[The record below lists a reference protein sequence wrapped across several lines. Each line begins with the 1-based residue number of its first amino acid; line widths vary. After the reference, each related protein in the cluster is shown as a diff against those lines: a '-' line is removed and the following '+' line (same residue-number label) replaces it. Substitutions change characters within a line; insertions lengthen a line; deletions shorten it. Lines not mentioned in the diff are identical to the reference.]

1 LDIAFWP
8 AEAISDQL
16 VKRLKFIE
24 PHVDP
29 KSCVVAYTSCRPLY
43 GAWVKSLSETH
54 PDLGFAS
61 GPVDVHR

>member
-1 LDIAFWP
+1 M
-8 AEAISDQL
+8 SDQL
-16 VKRLKFIE
+16 VNRPKFIE
-24 PHVDP
+24 PHDVP
-29 KSCVVAYTSCRPLY
+29 KSCVVEYTRCLPLY